1 MGDERLMRAIQA
13 GDEAAIGQVITRYSR
28 LLWTVV
34 SAVLGG
40 VAGAQDVE
48 ECVAD
53 VFIHLW
59 EHPEKFDPKRGRL
72 KSYLAMVARS
82 RAVDRYRSMTRRNE
96 TSLQDALLI
105 EQAGILE
112 GQLIQEETKRLLLDA
127 VNALGEP
134 DREILTR
141 RYYYGQKPRQIALAM
156 DLPVKQIDNRLYR
169 AKQQLKQTLL
179 KGEEA
184 DS

>member
-1 MGDERLMRAIQA
+1 MGDERLIRAIQA

-40 VAGAQDVE
+40 VAGEPDVE

-82 RAVDRYRSMTRRNE
+82 RAVDRYRAMARRNE

-105 EQAGILE
+105 EQAGIAE
-112 GQLIQEETKRLLLDA
+112 GLAAEQTKRRLIEA

-141 RYYYGQKPRQIALAM
+141 RYYYNQKPRQIALAM
-156 DLPVKQIDNRLYR
+156 DLPVKQVDNHLYR
-169 AKQQLKQTLL
+169 TKRQLRRAISQ
-179 KGEEA
+179 GEEA
-184 DS
+184 DA